1 MQMPS
6 QSLYK
11 LFLSRLQSQSLYLR
25 CAKSYC
31 HPRAHEWLITMKTSC
46 HRLPRR
52 AASQRDPMKVL
63 PRMTSSPRSK
73 LSWGRKLSLR
83 PDKKP
88 QVRSAHTELLKSSM
102 QWDKRDRV
110 GGQSIEWGCC
120 YFHLAKWMSVYG
132 IFPLLLIIPTLLL
145 AKTSYVALGKLTSLK
160 STVLFCKVQIS
171 SKNTS
176 ISQ

>member
-1 MQMPS
+1 MQMTS

-31 HPRAHEWLITMKTSC
+31 HPRAHEWLIIMKTSC

-73 LSWGRKLSLR
+73 LSSEGGSSVSGLTRSHRWGQPIQNWSKA
-83 PDKKP
+83 
-88 QVRSAHTELLKSSM
+88 VRSGIKGTG
-102 QWDKRDRV
+102 W
-110 GGQSIEWGCC
+110 GGRSINWGCC
-120 YFHLAKWMSVYG
+120 YFHLAKWMSVYS
-132 IFPLLLIIPTLLL
+132 IFPLLLIIPNP
-145 AKTSYVALGKLTSLK
+145 A
-160 STVLFCKVQIS
+160 I
-171 SKNTS
+171 SKN
-176 ISQ
+176 QLCGPG